1 MRGRRLV
8 TASYSIY
15 FNLPLLS
22 QLIDT
27 LRVIVLK
34 YTESLYCL
42 NEAVAVAVE
51 LCFVA
56 DFEASLKVMEGHVV
70 DTEALVQLED
80 DPLYVKVPVTVI
92 VHKIFP
98 LDALYVYV
106 LLADFVDEL
115 RERVAMIFSSVD
127 DSI

>member
-1 MRGRRLV
+1 M
-8 TASYSIY
+8 
-15 FNLPLLS
+15 
-22 QLIDT
+22 
-27 LRVIVLK
+27 
-34 YTESLYCL
+34 
-42 NEAVAVAVE
+42 E

>member
-1 MRGRRLV
+1 M
-8 TASYSIY
+8 
-15 FNLPLLS
+15 
-22 QLIDT
+22 
-27 LRVIVLK
+27 
-34 YTESLYCL
+34 
-42 NEAVAVAVE
+42 E

-98 LDALYVYV
+98 LDEKIGGT
-106 LLADFVDEL
+106 DESGIRNFRL
-115 RERVAMIFSSVD
+115 
-127 DSI
+127 